1 MIATYRYVPAE
12 DATAEKIDDLNQRVM
27 ERLQY
32 SGRVYPSNA
41 VVDGRFVLRACIVNY
56 RSEAEDIEA
65 LVDLTVQI
73 GDELVAAT
81 SDRGTASRPFSGLI
95 PV

>member
-12 DATAEKIDDLNQRVM
+12 AAATRDVDDLNQRIM
-27 ERLQY
+27 EQLQY

-41 VVDGRFVLRACIVNY
+41 VVDDRFVLRACIVNY

-65 LVDLTVQI
+65 LVDLTVRI
-73 GDELVAAT
+73 GDELTGSTAA
-81 SDRGTASRPFSGLI
+81 
-95 PV
+95 